1 MSLAITS
8 GFFNSINSDRT
19 YNADQM
25 STYFEGLVS
34 DGVYENVGDRFRVMS
49 ANSMAVNVL
58 SGRALLRSRWV
69 KNDAALTVP
78 IDASD
83 VQYARYDAVVL
94 RLDLTESGR
103 DIDVAV
109 IKGTPAPYPQV
120 PNLTRTDDVYELL
133 LAAVHVR
140 KNANMILQSDI
151 ADMRSSSQCGW
162 VTGLIDQVDT
172 SDLFAQWQT
181 AYSDYYTR
189 STAAFDSYLAKKTAA
204 FNAWF
209 DSLTTTLSVDTSIA
223 KYQNSVSV
231 IGYTTEIAIGIEQY
245 SADND
250 VLMVYSNGVLMIEDD
265 DYTIGTNSITL
276 ARPFDG
282 DNVVTFIVL
291 KNDIG
296 RSVMLAGEATI
307 LAYGVTDAVN
317 GHAEVVGE

>member
-1 MSLAITS
+1 MAITS
-8 GFFNSINSDRT
+8 GFFNSVSGDRT

-69 KNDAALTVP
+69 KNDAVLTMS
-78 IDASD
+78 IDAAD
-83 VQYARYDAVVL
+83 VQLARYDAVVL

-109 IKGTPAPYPQV
+109 KKGTPAPHPQV

-140 KNANMILQSDI
+140 KNATMILQSDI
-151 ADMRSSSQCGW
+151 ADMRSSSLCGW

-181 AYSDYYTR
+181 AYSDYYAQ
-189 STAAFDSYLAKKTAA
+189 STTAFDNYLAEKTAA

-209 DSLTTTLSVDTSIA
+209 SSLTATLSVDTSIA

-245 SADND
+245 NADSD

-296 RSVMLAGEATI
+296 RSVMLAGEAVSI
-307 LAYGVTDAVN
+307 CYGTAN
-317 GHAEVVGE
+317 GISGHAAWIGE

>member
-1 MSLAITS
+1 MGITS
-8 GFFNSINSDRT
+8 GFFNSISGDRT

-25 STYFEGLVS
+25 TTYFEGLVS
-34 DGVYENVGDRFRVMS
+34 DGVYENIGDRFRVTT
-49 ANSMAVNVL
+49 ANSMAVNIG

-69 KNDAALTVP
+69 KNDAVLTMS
-78 IDASD
+78 IDAAD
-83 VQYARYDAVVL
+83 VQFARYDAVVL

-181 AYSDYYTR
+181 AYSDYYAQ
-189 STAAFDSYLAKKTAA
+189 STAAFDSYLAEKTVA
-204 FNAWF
+204 FNTWF
-209 DSLTTTLSVDTSIA
+209 DSLTATLNVDTSIA

-245 SADND
+245 NADSD
-250 VLMVYSNGVLMIEDD
+250 ILMVYSNGVLMIENDE
-265 DYTIGTNSITL
+265 YTIGTNSITL

-282 DNVVTFIVL
+282 DNIVTFIVL
-291 KNDIG
+291 KNNIG
-296 RSVMLAGEATI
+296 RSVIIAGEAVSI
-307 LAYGVTDAVN
+307 CYGTAN
-317 GHAEVVGE
+317 GISGHAAWIGE

>member
-1 MSLAITS
+1 MGITS
-8 GFFNSINSDRT
+8 GFFNSISGDRT
-19 YNADQM
+19 YNADQIT
-25 STYFEGLVS
+25 TYFEGLVS
-34 DGVYENVGDRFRVMS
+34 DGVYENIGDRFRVTT
-49 ANSMAVNVL
+49 ANSMAVNIG

-69 KNDAALTVP
+69 KNDAVLTMS
-78 IDASD
+78 IDAAD
-83 VQYARYDAVVL
+83 VQFARYDAVVL

-103 DIDVAV
+103 DINVAV

-181 AYSDYYTR
+181 AYSDYYAQ
-189 STAAFDSYLAKKTAA
+189 STAAFDSYLAEKTAA

-209 DSLTTTLSVDTSIA
+209 DSLTATLNVDTSIT
-223 KYQNSVSV
+223 KYQNSISV

-245 SADND
+245 NADSD

-276 ARPFDG
+276 ARPLDG
-282 DNVVTFIVL
+282 DNIVTFIVL
-291 KNDIG
+291 KNNIG
-296 RSVMLAGEATI
+296 RSVIIAGEAVSI
-307 LAYGVTDAVN
+307 CYGTAN
-317 GHAEVVGE
+317 GISGHAVWIEE

>member
-1 MSLAITS
+1 MGITS
-8 GFFNSINSDRT
+8 GFFNSISGDRT
-19 YNADQM
+19 YNADQIT
-25 STYFEGLVS
+25 TYFEGLVS
-34 DGVYENVGDRFRVMS
+34 DGVYENIGDRFRVTT
-49 ANSMAVNVL
+49 ANSMAVNIG

-69 KNDAALTVP
+69 KNDAVLTMS
-78 IDASD
+78 IDAAD
-83 VQYARYDAVVL
+83 VQFARYDAVVL

-103 DIDVAV
+103 DINVAV

-181 AYSDYYTR
+181 AYSDYYAQ
-189 STAAFDSYLAKKTAA
+189 STAAFDSYLAEKTAA

-209 DSLTTTLSVDTSIA
+209 DSLTATLNVDTSIT
-223 KYQNSVSV
+223 KYQNSISV

-245 SADND
+245 NADSD

-276 ARPFDG
+276 ARPLDG
-282 DNVVTFIVL
+282 DNIVTFIVL
-291 KNDIG
+291 KNNIG
-296 RSVMLAGEATI
+296 RSVIIAGEAVSI
-307 LAYGVTDAVN
+307 CYGTAN
-317 GHAEVVGE
+317 GMSGHAVWIEE